1 MQTIVRRLQG
11 AGERRVLTYIIL
23 LAVILRL
30 LAALAFGD
38 QVVELPG
45 TADQTSYHNLALRLL
60 AGHGFTFGEDWW
72 PVTQAGEPTAH
83 WSFLYTYYLAGVYA
97 VFGAH
102 PLAARLIQA
111 LVVGVLHPL
120 LVYQLGKR
128 TFRSSVGLLGAG
140 LTAVYIYFIYYAG
153 TLMTEPFYIT
163 AILASLYMALKLLEQ
178 AEQGAGRPLYA
189 TGLAFGLVLA
199 ATVLFRQIFLLLIP
213 FIFLWLL
220 WKIGFKKVGP
230 LILAGLVLVVSLAPF
245 TIYNY
250 IRFNRFVLLNTNAG
264 YAFFWGNHP
273 RYGTQFIPI
282 LPSEEYLRM
291 IPRELIQMDEAQLDQ
306 ELLKRALGFIAD
318 DPARYLALSVSRI
331 PAYFMFWPSSDSG
344 LLSNISRLASFG
356 LVWPFMLAG
365 FLCSFYLKPWSL
377 RLWLDRPVFLLQL
390 FILLYT
396 VIHLLTWALIRY
408 RLPVDAVSLLFA
420 GQTLLLLYRW
430 LSRRNP
436 SWLSMQKPGSL

>member
-11 AGERRVLTYIIL
+11 AGERRLLTYIIL

-30 LAALAFGD
+30 LTAVAFGD

-72 PVTQAGEPTAH
+72 PVTQADEPTAH

-111 LVVGVLHPL
+111 LIVGVLHPL

-128 TFRSSVGLLGAG
+128 TFHSSVGLLGAG

-163 AILASLYMALKLLEQ
+163 AILASLYMALKLLEH

-189 TGLAFGLVLA
+189 TGLAFGFVLA

-220 WKIGFKKVGP
+220 WMIGFKKVGP

-250 IRFNRFVLLNTNAG
+250 VRFNRFVLLNTNAG

-291 IPRELIQMDEAQLDQ
+291 IPRELIQLDEAQLDQ

-420 GQTLLLLYRW
+420 AQTLLLLYRW